1 MLGCVVDS
9 EPSPDL
15 ASGFL
20 AEYIGQGFTVVR
32 IEVVHHQVDSVG
44 GRVLHRPVQANR
56 ANFRGG
62 SI

>member
-1 MLGCVVDS
+1 
-9 EPSPDL
+9 
-15 ASGFL
+15 
-20 AEYIGQGFTVVR
+20 VVR